1 MSEKWSFKFV
11 VVVVVVVVVVDDLF
25 SGGSKAFLTLV
36 FPLNL

>member
-11 VVVVVVVVVVDDLF
+11 VVVVVDDDLF

>member
-11 VVVVVVVVVVDDLF
+11 VVVVVVVVVDDDLF
-25 SGGSKAFLTLV
+25 SGGPKAFLTLV

>member
-1 MSEKWSFKFV
+1 MSEKWSFKF

>member
-1 MSEKWSFKFV
+1 MSEKWSFKF
-11 VVVVVVVVVVDDLF
+11 VVVVVVVVVDDLF

>member
-1 MSEKWSFKFV
+1 MSEKWSFKF
-11 VVVVVVVVVVDDLF
+11 VVVVVDDLF

>member
-11 VVVVVVVVVVDDLF
+11 VVVVVVVVVDDDLF

>member
-11 VVVVVVVVVVDDLF
+11 VVVVVVDLF

>member
-1 MSEKWSFKFV
+1 MSEKWSFKF
-11 VVVVVVVVVVDDLF
+11 VVVVVVVVDDLF

>member
-11 VVVVVVVVVVDDLF
+11 VVVDLF